1 MGPDLWDREGDYVF
15 TDAMTFTDKR
25 GKRIRLWIR
34 KEVQIDDKQDFMDMY
49 VDKIVTILNIAGE
62 WHGNV
67 DSL

>member
-1 MGPDLWDREGDYVF
+1 MF